1 MTDSQIIKSVR
12 ENYIIIV
19 AGGKGTR
26 MGAEIPKQFL
36 ILNEKPVLMHT
47 IESFYNYDSTFKII
61 LVLPEEQRNY
71 WNELCEKFD
80 FKINHI
86 VVSGGETR
94 FHSVKNG
101 LDIVSEKNAIIGI
114 HDGVRPLVSFDVI
127 GRCFDKASEKGAAFP
142 VIPIVETLRKKIG
155 NDNSITVNRADYCLV
170 QTPQV
175 FNYEIIKKAY
185 QQEYSDTFTD
195 DVSVVES
202 LKEYP
207 VYEVEG
213 SRENIKITT
222 PIDLFIAEKLMDAS
236 KNVGYLTVTDLL

>member
-1 MTDSQIIKSVR
+1 MKQK
-12 ENYIIIV
+12 YIIIV

-47 IESFYNYDSTFKII
+47 LESFFNYDETIKII
-61 LVLPEEQRNY
+61 LVLPEEQQKY

-80 FKINHI
+80 FNINHQI
-86 VVSGGETR
+86 VSGGETR

-101 LDIVSEKNAIIGI
+101 LDIITEKNVIIGI
-114 HDGVRPLVSFDVI
+114 HDGVRPLVSIDVI
-127 GRCFDKASEKGAAFP
+127 GRCFDKAAETGVAFP
-142 VIPIVETLRKKIG
+142 VIPVLETLRKKTEEG
-155 NDNSITVNRADYCLV
+155 SITVNRADYCLV

-175 FNYEIIKKAY
+175 FHSEIIKKAY
-185 QQEYSDTFTD
+185 QQEFSGAFTD
-195 DVSVVES
+195 DVSVLETRHATS
-202 LKEYP
+202 LQ

-222 PIDLFIAEKLMDAS
+222 PIDLIIAES
-236 KNVGYLTVTDLL
+236 ISTFFR